1 MVPFRVFDRENK
13 DWWIV
18 LNYHPGAG
26 PDGAGNYL
34 VAREDDEDNER
45 DGQMQLIP
53 AAELSRFRLVD
64 FLEEQEGYPE

>member
-18 LNYHPGAG
+18 LNYHPGGG
-26 PDGAGNYL
+26 PDGAGSYL

-45 DGQMQLIP
+45 DGQMQLI
-53 AAELSRFRLVD
+53 AAKDLSKFKLVD
-64 FLEEQEGYPE
+64 FLEEQEGYAE